1 MAAGW
6 KLRPLQYV
14 PNIKATNQRRTAIIT
29 KTLNERHDEAALIDQ
44 AAPPCKTESD
54 LRQAAEDGAPEDL
67 LALATALVNNTI
79 EHQDP
84 DEALCW
90 LEKAR
95 VAVAPTDEPFLERVL
110 EVERQAKKKQE
121 ELEIALE
128 MEYTRSVDA

>member
-1 MAAGW
+1 MPRHTG
-6 KLRPLQYV
+6 KVRNLRR
-14 PNIKATNQRRTAIIT
+14 KAITT
-29 KTLNERHDEAALIDQ
+29 KTLNDRHDEAARIDK

-54 LRQAAEDGAPEDL
+54 LREAAENGDAEDL
-67 LALATALVNNTI
+67 LALATALVNKTI

-84 DEALCW
+84 DEALSW

-95 VAVAPTDEPFLERVL
+95 LAVGPTDEPFLERVL
-110 EVERQAKKKQE
+110 EVERQAKKKQQ